1 MKRAAMDACGTKA
14 LDLQAYDWQVR
25 ALCSH
30 AGFVWHC
37 CMRCRL
43 PVQPGTRLRCT
54 VQEPVSCRAGSTSCA
69 PCAAVGAEPIG

>member
-14 LDLQAYDWQVR
+14 LDLQVYDWQVR
-25 ALCSH
+25 VLCSH

-54 VQEPVSCRAGSTSCA
+54 VQGPG
-69 PCAAVGAEPIG
+69 VGGQALHLRSFLLTFFT